1 MFLFNHC
8 FFRKSSFLL
17 QHNLKRICQQHHT
30 SSGSHNNL
38 NHVEYL
44 EKEPFYKLSQLRKH
58 STRRTNNKCNSWVE
72 LWKDRLHFVS
82 LPLYNFGNW
91 IPYSLM
97 HWPCFG
103 SGCALAQVVIKSS
116 EGTTQGPAGG
126 GVGGIANNS
135 QIEAITPSPAHITSE
150 EFDYGAFHSRV
161 RPAVHGNPL
170 RKQSFSRNLENGDVI
185 VTMISPCP
193 SFTEIQIYM

>member
-1 MFLFNHC
+1 MNINIVCFFLTIA

-17 QHNLKRICQQHHT
+17 QHNLIRTCHT

-38 NHVEYL
+38 NHIEYL

-58 STRRTNNKCNSWVE
+58 LKRGTNNKCKSWVE

-103 SGCALAQVVIKSS
+103 SGCALAQVVIKST
-116 EGTTQGPAGG
+116 EGITQG
-126 GVGGIANNS
+126 
-135 QIEAITPSPAHITSE
+135 
-150 EFDYGAFHSRV
+150 HS
-161 RPAVHGNPL
+161 
-170 RKQSFSRNLENGDVI
+170 
-185 VTMISPCP
+185 
-193 SFTEIQIYM
+193 